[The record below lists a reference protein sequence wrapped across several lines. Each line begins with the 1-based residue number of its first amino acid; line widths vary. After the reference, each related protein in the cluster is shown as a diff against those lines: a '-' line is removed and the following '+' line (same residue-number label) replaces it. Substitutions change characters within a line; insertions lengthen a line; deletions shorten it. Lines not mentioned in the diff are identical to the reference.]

1 MSDSLS
7 PSNNPGITF
16 LKALYQL
23 IHTARLHSDNNSL
36 IRECLTRFKKI
47 LGDMTLTE
55 DLRCQIWRGRFHIN
69 GEKLPYRRDLAA
81 MINQML
87 KYFSKRELGGLH
99 FLVTS
104 GKATPSDIMTCIR
117 LLDASIKHENPI
129 EWLDHKLGSHTLS
142 WVQAFKAQKEDVE
155 SDNAGIGD
163 GIKRIEKAKI
173 SYLNALDTVKE
184 VADKASQGIAGVRKA
199 RRLAQNIVDLVQE
212 DTSLMLGLATIK
224 DYDDYTYTHSVNVS
238 MLATCLGKH
247 IGMPKVMLEHLSV
260 CGLFHDLGKVGISKD
275 VLLKQGELSADEWK
289 SMQRHPLL
297 GVKKILRLNADKAL
311 RSKIILGPFEHHLNP
326 DMTGYPK
333 THFMK
338 NLSLMGMIL
347 RIADVYEALTANRAY
362 RPRSFTPDEALRKM
376 WSEGPKSFDMVLLKR
391 FVHMMGIYPI
401 GSFVELSDGCIA
413 LVMDY
418 PEDSPR
424 NMPLVLLLV
433 DDGKGGLCRGEK
445 IHMSNQTKK
454 NDAPLHIVR
463 GLHPSSLGIQPGE
476 FFLQKN

>member
-1 MSDSLS
+1 MSDKSLL
-7 PSNNPGITF
+7 PENAGMTF
-16 LKALYQL
+16 LKVLYQL
-23 IHTARLHSDNNSL
+23 IHTARIHSDNNQL
-36 IRECLTRFKKI
+36 IRECLARFKKV
-47 LGDMTLTE
+47 LEHMTMSE
-55 DLRCQIWRGRFHIN
+55 DLRFQIWRGRFHIN
-69 GEKLPYRRDLAA
+69 GEKLPYRRDIAA

-87 KYFSKRELGGLH
+87 KYFSKRKLGGLH
-99 FLVTS
+99 FIVTS
-104 GKATPSDIMTCIR
+104 RKASPTDIMTFIR
-117 LLDASIKHENPI
+117 LIDVSIKQEDPA
-129 EWLDHKLGSHTLS
+129 EWLDRKLSSHTLS
-142 WVQAFKAQKEDVE
+142 WVQVFTAKDDDVQ
-155 SDNAGIGD
+155 GD
-163 GIKRIEKAKI
+163 GSGTGMNLIDKAKN
-173 SYLNALDTVKE
+173 SYLHALDTVKE

-247 IGMPKVMLEHLSV
+247 IGMSKIMLEHLSV
-260 CGLFHDLGKVGISKD
+260 CGLFHDLGKVGVPKE
-275 VLLKQGELSADEWK
+275 VLFKQGALTDDEWK
-289 SMQRHPLL
+289 SMRTHPLL
-297 GVKKILRLNADKAL
+297 GVKKILRLNADKTL

-338 NLSLMGMIL
+338 SISLMGMIL

-376 WSEGPKSFDMVLLKR
+376 WSEGPKSFNMILLKR
-391 FVHMMGIYPI
+391 FIHMMGIYPI
-401 GSFVELSDGCIA
+401 GSLVELSDGCIA

-418 PEDSPR
+418 PEESPR
-424 NMPLVLLLV
+424 AMPLVLLLV

-445 IHMSNQTKK
+445 IQISDPAGEDNSS
-454 NDAPLHIVR
+454 LHIVR
-463 GLHPSSLGIQPGE
+463 GLHPSRLGIQPGE